1 MSDAALKFTKMILQ
15 HFGSDEHLELDG
27 CDFETL
33 ALEAGIIRWE
43 TYDREK
49 HGEHYDVEDGDQ
61 VWVSN
66 LQSEAAE
73 SNKT

>member
-1 MSDAALKFTKMILQ
+1 MIDAALKFTKMVLQ

-33 ALEAGIIRWE
+33 AEKAGVIRWE
-43 TYDREK
+43 DYDPEK
-49 HGEHYDVEDGDQ
+49 HGETDAELGDR

-66 LQSEAAE
+66 LQREAAE